1 MRGFVAALAATG
13 ALFGAVAAASA
24 QSTATAQRSLGRAMR
39 AGLRAA
45 GGRDGVEV
53 VDMTTGQT
61 LFSSA
66 PSVPRLPASVEKV
79 YTTSTAL
86 LRFGPDTRLST
97 RVLGVGT
104 FDLGGGFHG
113 TLYLK
118 GGGDPTFGSKSFDR
132 SAYGT
137 GATMQQLVGN
147 LIRATGITSFSG
159 RIVGDESYFDSLRG
173 TPPYGDHAS
182 SWIEG
187 ELSALVYNRGLAN
200 PQGSAFQ
207 RRPALFA
214 TQQFVSALKVAGV
227 HVPSKTRV
235 YTGVTPASAKQLAVV
250 HSPRMSWLIRLTN
263 TPSDNFFAEML
274 LKGLG
279 ASFGGAGTTAA
290 GAAVVS
296 SEMATFGVHPELND
310 GSGLSRSDFTTPR
323 QVVTVL
329 ERMAGNPNFTDSLAI
344 GGETGT
350 LQDEMRG
357 TAAQG
362 KCIGKTGTLHDVA
375 NLVGYCTARDGHKLV
390 FAFLMNS
397 QASPDY
403 GHEVEANM
411 AVALAKYDG

>member
-1 MRGFVAALAATG
+1 MRGFVAALLATG
-13 ALFGAVAAASA
+13 ALLGAVVPANA
-24 QSTATAQRSLGRAMR
+24 QSTTPAQRALGRAMR
-39 AGLRAA
+39 SGIRAA
-45 GGRDGVEV
+45 GGRDGVDV
-53 VDMTTGQT
+53 VDMTTGTT
-61 LFSSA
+61 LFSSD
-66 PSVPRLPASVEKV
+66 PGVPRLPASVEKV

-86 LRFGPDTRLST
+86 LRFGPDTRLTT

-118 GGGDPTFGSKSFDR
+118 GGGDPTFGSRSFDH

-137 GATMQQLVGN
+137 GATMQQLVTN
-147 LIRATGITSFSG
+147 LVRATGITSISG

-173 TPPYGDHAS
+173 TPPYNDQAS

-187 ELSALVYNRGLAN
+187 ELSALIFNRGLAN
-200 PQGSAFQ
+200 PAGSAFQ

-214 TQQFVSALKVAGV
+214 TQQFVSALRSAGV
-227 HVPSKTRV
+227 RVPKETRV
-235 YTGVTPASAKQLAVV
+235 YTGVTPATAEQLAVV
-250 HSPRMSWLIRLTN
+250 HSPKMSYLIKLTN

-290 GAAVVS
+290 GAAVVRA
-296 SEMATFGVHPELND
+296 ELATFGVHPKLND
-310 GSGLSRSDFTTPR
+310 GSGLSRSDLTSPR

-329 ERMAGNPNFTDSLAI
+329 ERMADNPDFTNSLAI

-350 LQDEMRG
+350 LQNEMVG
-357 TAAQG
+357 TVGQRN
-362 KCIGKTGTLHDVA
+362 CIGKTGTLHDVA
-375 NLVGYCTARDGHKLV
+375 NLAGYCTARDGHKLV
-390 FAFLMNS
+390 FAFLMNN
-397 QASPDY
+397 QANPDY

>member
-1 MRGFVAALAATG
+1 
-13 ALFGAVAAASA
+13 
-24 QSTATAQRSLGRAMR
+24 MR
-39 AGLRAA
+39 AGVRAA

-97 RVLGVGT
+97 RVFGVGT

-113 TLYLK
+113 SLYLK

-147 LIRATGITSFSG
+147 LIRATGITSISG

-214 TQQFVSALKVAGV
+214 TQQFASALKAAGV
-227 HVPSKTRV
+227 HVPSKTHV

-250 HSPRMSWLIRLTN
+250 NSPRISWLIRLTN

-290 GAAVVS
+290 GATVVS
-296 SEMATFGVHPELND
+296 SEMATFGVHPQLND

-390 FAFLMNS
+390 FAFLMNG
-397 QASPDY
+397 QANPAY
-403 GHEVEANM
+403 GHQVEANM